1 MLPLSFKEYLS
12 AFDIKEKSRYE
23 YFLDYMKNG
32 GMPGNIPIIQDNPN
46 DLDTY
51 LEGIFTTI
59 IYKDIITKNNIKD
72 KMLLENILKFL
83 FDSIGSPISTK
94 KISDTLTS
102 KEANLGFG
110 SKIMNN
116 LKGNGLYL
124 FSLSIL

>member
-32 GMPGNIPIIQDNPN
+32 DMPGNIPIIQDNPN

-110 SKIMNN
+110 SKIINN